1 MWSCAVRSYG
11 TDDFPLI
18 ISEPPT
24 FEWLQK
30 SSNAAGRIFVHLL
43 LPRKPLLLLSSLS
56 PSLFPP
62 PTLHTGTHSSDH
74 WGTRYWQRGSHG
86 WTPPAPPVAAAAAAA
101 QRQTVTECL
110 TPAQSGGGRSPWVPW
125 DSTSSVPLV
134 QCLKVRRDPA
144 QTRGTRTLDSL
155 IQTS

>member
-1 MWSCAVRSYG
+1 MKALRTEQCSTEHPFLEKDVNTGVNDLWSCAVRSYG
-11 TDDFPLI
+11 TDYFPLI
-18 ISEPPT
+18 ISDPPT

-43 LPRKPLLLLSSLS
+43 LPRKPLLLLSFLS

-86 WTPPAPPVAAAAAAA
+86 WTPPVAAAAAAA
-101 QRQTVTECL
+101 Q
-110 TPAQSGGGRSPWVPW
+110 
-125 DSTSSVPLV
+125 
-134 QCLKVRRDPA
+134 
-144 QTRGTRTLDSL
+144 
-155 IQTS
+155 

>member
-1 MWSCAVRSYG
+1 MASKVFKRSWSHLR
-11 TDDFPLI
+11 
-18 ISEPPT
+18 PPAAS
-24 FEWLQK
+24 QK
-30 SSNAAGRIFVHLL
+30 TPPSSL
-43 LPRKPLLLLSSLS
+43 LPQSLLVS
-56 PSLFPP
+56 PSHSTHWHALIRSLGN
-62 PTLHTGTHSSDH
+62 TLLAARVSRLD
-74 WGTRYWQRGSHG
+74 
-86 WTPPAPPVAAAAAAA
+86 PPAPPVAAAAAAA